1 MESKSQKFQKTKSE
15 IFNLSNR
22 TIPVQCDKIV
32 INTSSGQYQK
42 ALEEIQQIRNN
53 LNVLEENLNNMLS
66 FDN

>member
-22 TIPVQCDKIV
+22 TIPLQCDKIV

-42 ALEEIQQIRNN
+42 ALEEIQQIK
-53 LNVLEENLNNMLS
+53 ENLKLLENSLKDMLS